1 MTRAPRRNAAD
12 DATDLTSQ
20 FPQDTRTEPRAAPD
34 TSTRAFA
41 KLGWPLFIANLA
53 VVGNGTID
61 TIMAGRLS
69 ATDLAAVAVGSSIYV
84 SVYIGLMGVLQ
95 ALSPIAGHHFGAQ
108 RWRAIGD
115 DLQQALWL
123 SLFLAI
129 AGLPIVLATSP
140 WLGFARVDADVA
152 SIATTYLHAIAFG
165 LPAALASRT
174 FVALN
179 AAVSRPKI
187 TMMINVFALAL
198 KVPLNEI
205 FMSGAGP
212 IPPMGGAG
220 AGVATAVLAWV
231 TLALSVGVWRLD
243 PFFRCFHSA
252 RIHRP
257 RWASQRDLL
266 KLGVPIGLSVAFE
279 VTSFTFMAVLIARL
293 GTASVAGHQVVAN
306 VAAILFMVPLALGI
320 ATSVLVAQSLGAGT
334 PRVARAAAVRGFR
347 LSIGIA
353 LVAALL
359 VWLLREPLV
368 GLYTIDTAV
377 SAVALS
383 LIGWAAL
390 FHVFDAIQGVCG
402 FALRGYKNTFWPMV
416 IYGVS
421 LWGVGLTGGYWIAL
435 YDTPLGPPR
444 GALGFWEAA
453 TVALGMAAFSL
464 AWLAADVSRRTAQRK

>member
-1 MTRAPRRNAAD
+1 MRNAQ
-12 DATDLTSQ
+12 LTARHD
-20 FPQDTRTEPRAAPD
+20 PPD
-34 TSTRAFA
+34 TSTRAFV

-61 TIMAGRLS
+61 TVMAGRLS

-123 SLFLAI
+123 SIFLAI
-129 AGLPIVLATSP
+129 AGLPFLLATDS
-140 WLGFARVDADVA
+140 WVGFARVNAEVA

-165 LPAALASRT
+165 LPAALASRA

-187 TMMINVFALAL
+187 TMAINVFALAL
-198 KVPLNEI
+198 KVPLNAI

-212 IPPMGGAG
+212 IPEMGGAG

-231 TLALSVGVWRLD
+231 TLALSLGVWRFD
-243 PFFRCFHSA
+243 PFFRRFRSDRTHL
-252 RIHRP
+252 P
-257 RWASQRDLL
+257 RWASQRELL
-266 KLGVPIGLSVAFE
+266 KLGIPIGLSVLFE

-293 GTASVAGHQVVAN
+293 GTAPVAGHQVVAN
-306 VAAILFMVPLALGI
+306 LAAILFMVPLALGV
-320 ATSVLVAQSLGAGT
+320 ATSVLVAQSLGAGD
-334 PRVARAAAVRGFR
+334 PRVARVAALRGFR
-347 LSIGIA
+347 LAMGIA
-353 LVAALL
+353 LLAAAL
-359 VWLLREPLV
+359 VWLLREPIV
-368 GLYTIDTAV
+368 ALYTIDASV

-383 LIGWAAL
+383 LFGWAAV
-390 FHVFDAIQGVCG
+390 FHVFDACQGVCG

-421 LWGVGLTGGYWIAL
+421 LWGVGLVGGYWIAL
-435 YDTPLGPPR
+435 TETPLGPPR
-444 GALGFWEAA
+444 GALGFWAAA
-453 TVALGMAAFSL
+453 TVALAIAAIAL
-464 AWLAADVSRRTAQRK
+464 AWLAAIVSSRRVKQA